1 MSPAARVQQLWH
13 RTGWEAAAIGR
24 SVRRALTGPGPERDL
39 AVQAIKA
46 AGAAIL
52 AWAVAG
58 WWWQAP
64 LALMAP
70 WTAVALVQS
79 TVYRSVRTGVQQ
91 VVLIA
96 AGTVLAAAA
105 AGLTGGNTMAAM
117 AIVLPVTTLL
127 GNYSRFEGQGVYAST
142 TALFVLV
149 YGSFS
154 GFDILHR
161 LLETL
166 LGAVI
171 GIGVNA
177 LILPPVHLRH
187 AHESLCRVPSDAAE
201 LLRAMAEEMER
212 GYARHQAQEWH
223 TRARKLPQLLADLRN
238 ARMWTRESFR
248 LNPAGRRIRRPG
260 PELPS
265 TQWDAAWER
274 IADHLTALTGML
286 AEAAGERPRLRPP
299 PDTVL
304 ADVPPL
310 LHALADVCEADCAA
324 LTEPGDGGGGGGD
337 GGVEGAD
344 GDRGGDGGVRDEA
357 IRRAWEAQ
365 RRLKARLTDHDDETA
380 TSVGGLAAET
390 QRLLYDLDDARPT
403 PRHP

>member
-1 MSPAARVQQLWH
+1 MTPAARAQDLWH
-13 RTGWEAAAIGR
+13 RAGWEAAAVGR
-24 SVRRALTGPGPERDL
+24 SVHRALTGPGPERDL
-39 AVQAIKA
+39 AVQAVKA

-117 AIVLPVTTLL
+117 ALVLPVTALL
-127 GNYSRFEGQGVYAST
+127 GNYSRFEGQGIYAST

-154 GFDILHR
+154 GSDILHR

-166 LGAVI
+166 LGAAI

-187 AHESLCRVPSDAAE
+187 AHESLCRVPRDAAE
-201 LLRAMAEEMER
+201 LLRAMADEMAR
-212 GYARHQAQEWH
+212 GNVRHQAQEWH
-223 TRARKLPQLLADLRN
+223 TRARRLPQLLADLRN
-238 ARMWTRESFR
+238 ARMWTRESLR

-265 TQWDAAWER
+265 TRWDAAWER

-310 LHALADVCEADCAA
+310 LHALADVCDADNAI
-324 LTEPGDGGGGGGD
+324 LTGR
-337 GGVEGAD
+337 AD
-344 GDRGGDGGVRDEA
+344 GDDGHGTDGDRDDDRGVRDEA
-357 IRRAWEAQ
+357 MRRAWEAQ
-365 RRLKARLTDHDDETA
+365 RRLKARLTEQDDETA
-380 TSVGGLAAET
+380 TSVGGLAAQT
-390 QRLLYDLDDARPT
+390 QRLLYDLDDAGLTARRPD
-403 PRHP
+403 RL

>member
-1 MSPAARVQQLWH
+1 MWYRA
-13 RTGWEAAAIGR
+13 GWEAAAVGR
-24 SVRRALTGPGPERDL
+24 SVRRALTGSGPERDL
-39 AVQAIKA
+39 AVQSIKA
-46 AGAAIL
+46 AGAAIA

-117 AIVLPVTTLL
+117 AIVLPVTALL
-127 GNYSRFEGQGVYAST
+127 GNYSRFEGQGIYAST

-161 LLETL
+161 LLETF
-166 LGAVI
+166 LGAAI

-187 AHESLCRVPSDAAE
+187 AHESLCRLPRDGAE

-212 GYARHQAQEWH
+212 GYDRQQAQEWH
-223 TRARKLPQLLADLRN
+223 TRARRLPQLLADLRN
-238 ARMWTRESFR
+238 ARMWTRESLR
-248 LNPAGRRIRRPG
+248 LNLGRRIRRPG
-260 PELPS
+260 PELPT
-265 TQWDAAWER
+265 TQWDASWES

-286 AEAAGERPRLRPP
+286 AQAAGDRPRLTPP
-299 PDTVL
+299 PDDVL
-304 ADVPPL
+304 AGVPPL
-310 LHALADVCEADCAA
+310 LHALADVCAADCEA
-324 LTEPGDGGGGGGD
+324 LSEPGGGG
-337 GGVEGAD
+337 AD
-344 GDRGGDGGVRDEA
+344 RDEA
-357 IRRAWEAQ
+357 LGRAWEAQ
-365 RRLKARLTDHDDETA
+365 RRLKARLTEQDDETA
-380 TSVGGLAAET
+380 TSVGGLAAEL
-390 QRLLYDLDDARPT
+390 QQLLHDLDDARVT
-403 PRHP
+403 ARRG